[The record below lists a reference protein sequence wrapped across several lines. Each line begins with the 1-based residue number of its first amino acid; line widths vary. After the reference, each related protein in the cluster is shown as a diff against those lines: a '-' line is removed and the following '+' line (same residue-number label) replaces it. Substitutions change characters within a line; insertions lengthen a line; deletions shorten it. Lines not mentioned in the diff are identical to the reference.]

1 MSLIKDSLIAMN
13 EREQGLKQ
21 ATPFKQTFN
30 NEKNILF
37 RLLINITR
45 KQCLYT
51 EERLR
56 RGSEKVVVIINLRT
70 ILMSAQSSLPFRTSM
85 VFPLLSTAVCYMH
98 DAN

>member
-21 ATPFKQTFN
+21 AAPFKQTFN
-30 NEKNILF
+30 NEKKYIIPSLNKHHLETMF
-37 RLLINITR
+37 VHR
-45 KQCLYT
+45 
-51 EERLR
+51 ERLR

-85 VFPLLSTAVCYMH
+85 VFPLLSTTVCYMH